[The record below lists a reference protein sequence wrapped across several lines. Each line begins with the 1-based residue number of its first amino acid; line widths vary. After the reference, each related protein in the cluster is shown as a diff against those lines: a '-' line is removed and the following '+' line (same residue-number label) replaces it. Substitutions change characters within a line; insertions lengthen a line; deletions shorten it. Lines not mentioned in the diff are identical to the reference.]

1 MANGVIRTAAI
12 GATCA
17 VAGSLAFGFH
27 AQNSATA
34 AAKDASAWQ
43 AEATRWQDVAQQ
55 AVADGKQVRRR
66 NRQVVKAYNGLV
78 KDTRATNRKLLAAVR
93 KASTTRTVTLP
104 PETVYRTISAPT
116 ASADPAPAPDPGPV
130 AQPQSSSS

>member
-27 AQNSATA
+27 AQNGATA
-34 AAKDASAWQ
+34 AERDAASWR
-43 AEATRWQDVAQQ
+43 AEASRWQDLAQE
-55 AVADGKQVRRR
+55 AVSDKRQVRRR
-66 NRQVVKAYNGLV
+66 NKQVVKAYNDLV
-78 KDTRATNRKLLAAVR
+78 RQTRASNRKLLAAMK

-104 PETVYRTISAPT
+104 AETVYKSVPAAAPQ
-116 ASADPAPAPDPGPV
+116 AAPAPDPGPV
-130 AQPQSSSS
+130 AQPQTQTS